1 MTVCSLPPK
10 REKNHV
16 WHSRFSDRSTNPTE
30 YLEITQLDDARR
42 ERGERG
48 ERGGIK
54 GGGSE
59 GGKREEEEKEEERG
73 YGREAARSDMH
84 TRYVIILSSIAS
96 DSTLN
101 FSLAARTKIHPRI
114 RLSKWHG
121 LNGNARIYA
130 YDLDVF
136 SRARCFPDPRR
147 EAKHVVWRE
156 TANRGDRSF
165 DLIKVWSTM
174 CSLLFVSLSFSL
186 SSFSTR
192 RFNANYIFRALLVF
206 FKIRQL

>member
-1 MTVCSLPPK
+1 
-10 REKNHV
+10 
-16 WHSRFSDRSTNPTE
+16 
-30 YLEITQLDDARR
+30 
-42 ERGERG
+42 
-48 ERGGIK
+48 
-54 GGGSE
+54 
-59 GGKREEEEKEEERG
+59 
-73 YGREAARSDMH
+73 MH

-165 DLIKVWSTM
+165 DLIKFGLQM
-174 CSLLFVSLSFSL
+174 CVLCFSFRYLFLFLASRRAVSMPIIFFARFSC
-186 SSFSTR
+186 FPKFANFNFTTVR
-192 RFNANYIFRALLVF
+192 RKV
-206 FKIRQL
+206 KKSKEQETT

>member
-1 MTVCSLPPK
+1 MTVCSLPPPE
-10 REKNHV
+10 REK
-16 WHSRFSDRSTNPTE
+16 SRLAFAFLRPINEPNWIFGDHT
-30 YLEITQLDDARR
+30 ARR
-42 ERGERG
+42 CAPRTR
-48 ERGGIK
+48 RTWRK
-54 GGGSE
+54 RRKKRWWKWR
-59 GGKREEEEKEEERG
+59 GKREEEEKEEERG

-165 DLIKVWSTM
+165 DLIKFGLQ
-174 CSLLFVSLSFSL
+174 C
-186 SSFSTR
+186 
-192 RFNANYIFRALLVF
+192 VF
-206 FKIRQL
+206 FAFRFVIFFSF